1 MRKTSMKVR
10 RPLVK
15 TGCDDGNGL
24 HLDALLL
31 AELRQRLLDAQR
43 GEPRR
48 SVSVPALPHDL
59 RHHTQSLAHTTTRDT
74 RYN

>member
-1 MRKTSMKVR
+1 MVS
-10 RPLVK
+10 
-15 TGCDDGNGL
+15 CDAIGNAL

-43 GEPRR
+43 GKTRR

-59 RHHTQSLAHTTTRDT
+59 RHHTQSLAHKTTHATR
-74 RYN
+74 